1 MTPNDAEH
9 KTSSVKQN
17 KHLLK
22 DNTRKQRRTRFVE
35 IESIGD
41 SFSSDSSD
49 TNQRVTIVKA
59 THFHTYTRCRRQY
72 IFHLPYFYKCK
83 RCPKL

>member
-1 MTPNDAEH
+1 MTPNDAENIA
-9 KTSSVKQN
+9 SIVKQN
-17 KHLLK
+17 KHKLK

-49 TNQRVTIVKA
+49 TNQWVTIVKA
-59 THFHTYTRCRRQY
+59 THFHTSTRC
-72 IFHLPYFYKCK
+72 
-83 RCPKL
+83 

>member
-1 MTPNDAEH
+1 MTPNDAENIA
-9 KTSSVKQN
+9 SIVKQN
-17 KHLLK
+17 KHKLK

-59 THFHTYTRCRRQY
+59 THLLTSTRC
-72 IFHLPYFYKCK
+72 
-83 RCPKL
+83 

>member
-9 KTSSVKQN
+9 KITSAKQN
-17 KHLLK
+17 KHSLK
-22 DNTRKQRRTRFVE
+22 DDTRKQRQTRFVE

-59 THFHTYTRCRRQY
+59 THFQTSTRG
-72 IFHLPYFYKCK
+72 
-83 RCPKL
+83 

>member
-9 KTSSVKQN
+9 KTTSAKQN
-17 KHLLK
+17 KHSLK
-22 DNTRKQRRTRFVE
+22 DDTRKQRRTRFVE

-72 IFHLPYFYKCK
+72 IFLFA
-83 RCPKL
+83 LFLQT

>member
-1 MTPNDAEH
+1 MTPNDLEH
-9 KTSSVKQN
+9 KTTSAKQN
-17 KHLLK
+17 KHSLK

-49 TNQRVTIVKA
+49 TIQRVTIVKA
-59 THFHTYTRCRRQY
+59 THFHTSTRC
-72 IFHLPYFYKCK
+72 
-83 RCPKL
+83 

>member
-9 KTSSVKQN
+9 KTRSAKQN
-17 KHLLK
+17 KHSL
-22 DNTRKQRRTRFVE
+22 DTRKQRQTRFVE

-59 THFHTYTRCRRQY
+59 THFQTSTRG
-72 IFHLPYFYKCK
+72 
-83 RCPKL
+83 

>member
-1 MTPNDAEH
+1 MTQNDAEH
-9 KTSSVKQN
+9 KTTSIKQN
-17 KHLLK
+17 KHSLK
-22 DNTRKQRRTRFVE
+22 DDRRKQRRTRFVE

-59 THFHTYTRCRRQY
+59 THLLTSTRC
-72 IFHLPYFYKCK
+72 
-83 RCPKL
+83 

>member
-9 KTSSVKQN
+9 KTTSAKQN
-17 KHLLK
+17 KHSLK

-41 SFSSDSSD
+41 SFSSDNSD

-59 THFHTYTRCRRQY
+59 THLLTSTRC
-72 IFHLPYFYKCK
+72 
-83 RCPKL
+83 